1 MAKVHITLVGGQPT
15 PVYQGV
21 VLSTPDRII
30 LICSGQTKN
39 RAKEI
44 QEQLKALKYY
54 NVQIEVFPTEDTKPI
69 IDKLKVL
76 FSTLALDDKLS
87 MNLSGGLKIW
97 SLLCLQCCP
106 KEDTDIYCISQNG
119 KMLSIRGSYED
130 QVVEFDMFTQFA
142 LLGHPLEHYNK
153 FSDYTAVEE
162 ENFEVISSL
171 YSNGL
176 FQNLIKKMRAEE
188 QQNRSFFMSDQSIIV
203 NTNDNHYIEW
213 HKDDKVFAI
222 SLGEEDR
229 DYYEVKGEHAVSMLA
244 HTGWFEYEVAAA
256 LARLY
261 GSDNVYT
268 NCVFKTQH
276 GQDKN
281 EVDIIVN
288 TGQKL
293 LFVECKTD
301 IHESTAI
308 DKFASVVKNYGG
320 NGSKALFITL
330 FEINDNNK
338 EKCCDNH
345 IENYYMRYND
355 QKNQRRKLTI
365 TDAQLQQ
372 KINTFITIA
381 NE

>member
-21 VLSTPDRII
+21 VLSDPNRIV
-30 LICSGQTKN
+30 LICSGQTKGK
-39 RAKEI
+39 AKEI

-69 IDKLKVL
+69 IDKLNVL
-76 FSTLALDDKLS
+76 FNTLSSDDKLS

-97 SLLCLQCCP
+97 SLFCLQYCP
-106 KEDTDIYCISQNG
+106 KEETDIFCISQNG
-119 KMLSIRGSYED
+119 KILPIKGTYEEKF
-130 QVVEFDMFTQFA
+130 VKFDMFTQFT

-153 FSDYTAVEE
+153 FTDYTPVEE
-162 ENFEVISSL
+162 ENFKVISL
-171 YSNGL
+171 RYSNGL
-176 FQNLIKKMRAEE
+176 FQNLIKKMRTEE
-188 QQNRSFFMSDQSIIV
+188 QQNRNFFMSDQSLV
-203 NTNDNHYIEW
+203 VDTNEYHYIEW
-213 HKDDKVFAI
+213 NKDDKVFAI
-222 SLGEEDR
+222 SLGEEDK
-229 DYYEVKGEHAVSMLA
+229 DYCEVSGEHAISMLA
-244 HTGWFEYEVAAA
+244 HTGWFEYQVAAA

-261 GSDNVYT
+261 GDENVYT

-301 IHESTAI
+301 IYESTAI

-330 FEINDNNK
+330 FEMNDNCK
-338 EKCCDNH
+338 EKCVDNH
-345 IENYYMRYND
+345 IENFYMRYND
-355 QKNQRRKLTI
+355 PKNQKIKHNI

-372 KINTFITIA
+372 KINSFLTIT

>member
-1 MAKVHITLVGGQPT
+1 
-15 PVYQGV
+15 
-21 VLSTPDRII
+21 
-30 LICSGQTKN
+30 
-39 RAKEI
+39 
-44 QEQLKALKYY
+44 
-54 NVQIEVFPTEDTKPI
+54 
-69 IDKLKVL
+69 
-76 FSTLALDDKLS
+76 
-87 MNLSGGLKIW
+87 
-97 SLLCLQCCP
+97 
-106 KEDTDIYCISQNG
+106 
-119 KMLSIRGSYED
+119 
-130 QVVEFDMFTQFA
+130 
-142 LLGHPLEHYNK
+142 
-153 FSDYTAVEE
+153 
-162 ENFEVISSL
+162 
-171 YSNGL
+171 
-176 FQNLIKKMRAEE
+176 MRAEE
-188 QQNRSFFMSDQSIIV
+188 QQNRSFFMSDQSV
-203 NTNDNHYIEW
+203 ETNVYHYIDW
-213 HKDDKVFAI
+213 HKDDKVFKI
-222 SLGEEDR
+222 SLGEEDK

-330 FEINDNNK
+330 FEMNDNNK
-338 EKCCDNH
+338 EKCRDNH

-355 QKNQRRKLTI
+355 PKNQRRKLTI

>member
-21 VLSTPDRII
+21 VLSDPNRIV
-30 LICSGQTKN
+30 LICSGQTKGK
-39 RAKEI
+39 AKEI

-76 FSTLALDDKLS
+76 FNTLSSDDKLS

-97 SLLCLQCCP
+97 SLLCLQYCP

-119 KMLSIRGSYED
+119 KILPIKGTYEEKF
-130 QVVEFDMFTQFA
+130 VKFDMFTQFA

-153 FSDYTAVEE
+153 FTDYTPVEE
-162 ENFEVISSL
+162 ENFKVISL
-171 YSNGL
+171 RYSNGL
-176 FQNLIKKMRAEE
+176 FQNLIKKMRTEE
-188 QQNRSFFMSDQSIIV
+188 QQNKTFFMSDQSIV
-203 NTNDNHYIEW
+203 VDTNEYHYIEW
-213 HKDDKVFAI
+213 NKDDKVFAI
-222 SLGEEDR
+222 SLGEEAK
-229 DYYEVKGEHAVSMLA
+229 DYCEVSGEHAVSMLA
-244 HTGWFEYEVAAA
+244 HTGWFEYQVAAA

-261 GSDNVYT
+261 GDENVYT

-301 IHESTAI
+301 IYESTAI

-330 FEINDNNK
+330 FEMNDNCK
-338 EKCCDNH
+338 EKCVDNH
-345 IENYYMRYND
+345 IENFYMKYND
-355 QKNQRRKLTI
+355 PKNQKIKHNI

-372 KINTFITIA
+372 KINSFLSFT